1 MPKFGLVRNQ
11 ISSLHYFPGG
21 QLYNSWERIITET
34 TVGPNFYVLLSYA
47 MYIFFIKKLWK
58 ASRSATFSH
67 TRAGAQQLI
76 MRRSLLS
83 LSNPLSSDSLV
94 CSILQVAK
102 KALHGFVI
110 EDSEV
115 SLLIFC
121 ILALW
126 ILASSLRYYVF
137 DSVGD
142 DSSDD
147 LGKHAS

>member
-1 MPKFGLVRNQ
+1 
-11 ISSLHYFPGG
+11 
-21 QLYNSWERIITET
+21 
-34 TVGPNFYVLLSYA
+34 
-47 MYIFFIKKLWK
+47 
-58 ASRSATFSH
+58 
-67 TRAGAQQLI
+67 

-137 DSVGD
+137 ESVGD